1 MKFFKK
7 RSVALI
13 LCVLV
18 VLGSTVLNT
27 RWKLGDD
34 CEELD
39 ALFRSK
45 DGIAVQ
51 LETLQEQADVLASVA
66 EANEI
71 DAAALRSASEEML
84 EALSQGSYGAA
95 KLYRC
100 YTRLRTELSNIRQAL
115 LSAQLS
121 EQHSATANRSL
132 EAIES
137 AKTAL
142 SASEYNKQVDSFLSR
157 NGSSFT
163 RLLAS
168 IAGVRLPEVF
178 A

>member
-51 LETLQEQADVLASVA
+51 LETLQEQGIENAKVRVMDRGALDCVIRVRVETAVMRAEEVA
-66 EANEI
+66 E
-71 DAAALRSASEEML
+71 
-84 EALSQGSYGAA
+84 
-95 KLYRC
+95 
-100 YTRLRTELSNIRQAL
+100 
-115 LSAQLS
+115 
-121 EQHSATANRSL
+121 
-132 EAIES
+132 
-137 AKTAL
+137 
-142 SASEYNKQVDSFLSR
+142 
-157 NGSSFT
+157 
-163 RLLAS
+163 
-168 IAGVRLPEVF
+168 
-178 A
+178 